1 MKGKSLNNRRQVQ
14 SDFLKRVEQLCGE
27 GMGEVINNEINR
39 RNKWCPELPDYVIK
53 SHYRSLSKEVRKP
66 VKYVNKVSK

>member
-1 MKGKSLNNRRQVQ
+1 MKGNSLNNRRQVQ
-14 SDFLKRVEQLCGE
+14 SDFLKRVERLCGYDVAR
-27 GMGEVINNEINR
+27 MVNHEINMVML
-39 RNKWCPELPDYVIK
+39 NEVTLPDYVLK

>member
-14 SDFLKRVEQLCGE
+14 SNFLKRVEKLCGLQIAE
-27 GMGEVINNEINR
+27 HLNDDLNNYV
-39 RNKWCPELPDYVIK
+39 KLPDYVLK

-66 VKYVNKVSK
+66 VKYSSL